1 MMPPDAAT
9 QIEMLRL
16 ATAGSVDD
24 GKSTL
29 IGRLLYDTKSI
40 FEDRLLAIEG
50 ASRKLGEDRVN
61 LALLTDGL
69 RAERDQKITIDVAY
83 HYFATPRRKFI
94 IADTPGHIQY
104 TRNMVTGAST
114 ADVAIV
120 LIDATKG
127 VLTQSRRHAFIT
139 SLLGIPH
146 MIVAVNKMDLVG
158 YSQQVYD
165 ELIRAFMAF
174 AGKLTVQDISCIPI
188 CALEG
193 DNVVERSS
201 RMPWY
206 RGGSLLHTLET
217 IRVGSRTN
225 PIDFRFPVQYA
236 IRPNHR
242 FRGYAGTVSSGWV
255 KPGDEVV
262 VLPSGLNTRL
272 KSVETSDGP
281 LSAAGPGQAVVL
293 TMNDELDISRGD
305 MMVRKKNLPAVASRI
320 DAYLCW
326 MDAVPLVVGRPY
338 LLVHTTRQVKA
349 FVTDVDYRVDVDTL
363 HRDETTTLA
372 LNEIGR
378 VQITTAL
385 ALCFDSYRL
394 NFATGSFILIDPDTN
409 ATVAAGMIRGEG
421 QPVATRSAAL
431 RSVVWDGW
439 NIPRAERERRQGHAA
454 AVVWLTGPPGAG
466 KTTISRALER
476 RLFDRG
482 FVTAVLDGDM
492 VRQGL
497 CEDLGFSPA
506 DRTEN
511 IRRAGEVARLFFEH
525 GSLVVCAFIS
535 PYRSDRDRI
544 RALLPPGRFVEV
556 LVTASLATRQG
567 RDPKG
572 LYALASSGSLDQ
584 FTSVSAPYEEPIK
597 PELTITT
604 DQETVD
610 AAVDRLVDFL
620 IGRGLLGNPA
630 GRE

>member
-1 MMPPDAAT
+1 MLPHSAVPMDV
-9 QIEMLRL
+9 LRL

-40 FEDRLLAIEG
+40 FEDRLLAIAG

-120 LIDATKG
+120 LVDATKG

-146 MIVAVNKMDLVG
+146 LIVAINKMDLVD
-158 YSQQVYD
+158 YSQQAYD
-165 ELIRAFMAF
+165 GLVEQFMAF
-174 AGKLTVQDISCIPI
+174 GSKLTVQDLSFIPLS
-188 CALEG
+188 ALEG
-193 DNVVERSS
+193 DNVVEPSS

-206 RGGSLLHTLET
+206 RGGALLHKLET
-217 IRVGSRTN
+217 IAIGGRTN
-225 PIDFRFPVQYA
+225 PIDFRFPVQYVV
-236 IRPNHR
+236 RPNQS
-242 FRGYAGTVSSGWV
+242 FRGYAGTVSSGSV

-262 VLPSGLNTRL
+262 VLPAGLTTRV
-272 KSVETSDGP
+272 KSVESGDGP
-281 LSAAGPGQAVVL
+281 LPSAGPGQAVVL
-293 TMNDELDISRGD
+293 TVADELDISRGD
-305 MMVRKKNLPAVASRI
+305 MIVRKKNVPTVATRI

-326 MDAVPLVVGRPY
+326 MDAVPLVVGQPY
-338 LLVHTTRQVKA
+338 VCVHTTRHVKA
-349 FVTDVDYRVDVDTL
+349 FVTAVDYRVDIDTL
-363 HRDETTTLA
+363 HRDEAPTLSI
-372 LNEIGR
+372 NEIGR

-385 ALCFDSYRL
+385 PVFFDSYRL
-394 NFATGSFILIDPDTN
+394 NFATGSFILIDPHTN

-421 QPVATRSAAL
+421 DAAASPLPPSVA
-431 RSVVWDGW
+431 WDGS
-439 NIPRAERERRQGHAA
+439 NVPREERERRHGHAA
-454 AVVWLTGPPGAG
+454 AVIWLTGPPGAG
-466 KTTISRALER
+466 KTTIARALER

-482 FVTAVLDGDM
+482 CVTALLDGDM

-497 CEDLGFSPA
+497 CADLGFSPA
-506 DRTEN
+506 DRIEN

-525 GSLVVCAFIS
+525 GSLVLCAFIS
-535 PYRSDRDRI
+535 PYRNDRDRI
-544 RALLPPGRFVEV
+544 RALVPAGRFVEV
-556 LVTASLATRQG
+556 FVTADLATRQA

-572 LYALASSGSLDQ
+572 LYALAQTGSLDQ
-584 FTSVSAPYEEPIK
+584 LTGVSAPYEEPLS
-597 PELTITT
+597 PELTIRT
-604 DQETVD
+604 DRETVE
-610 AAVDRLVDFL
+610 ASVDRLMAVLKAQRLVGDS
-620 IGRGLLGNPA
+620 A
-630 GRE
+630 